1 MVRLQLRS
9 RNEIEHII
17 QDRLNQD
24 CTETVLPIWR
34 NRTDVS
40 GKIIDIPIDCLV
52 MRVKNTRTKD
62 LQRGAVRKGQ
72 PILSGE
78 DVLPAPVEGTFDE
91 INQWELLTQNYQS
104 VLLLREANK
113 KRGGKS
119 LVEKIQDE
127 QWSNGDRPIIT
138 QQGVLINGNTRLAA
152 LEYLIRESPD
162 ALGPSI
168 SIENPSIEVIV
179 IPDRE
184 ALEGDIKQLEK
195 KLQARIVDVLYYDWI
210 QVTTEILDEEI
221 DIADAA
227 ALSAAVDSYKQYPGF
242 QNAKEIEHKV
252 EMRMLAD
259 ELLNRLG
266 LPDQTFEISPPE
278 FLMDEMVKRKK
289 NLLKLSEP
297 ANRATEEQK
306 ILAAYSIMLRLSLD
320 GLAKGEM
327 RYQVSRMQQTPDS
340 DEMLDAVNSTV
351 PGLIVQAMNESGF
364 DEVET
369 YELNLDA
376 YGRLTDDERGNIA
389 HSISDAA
396 EEMHIRNK
404 EINNERLVIE
414 RLKDAIKH
422 LKNSRKYLTNGK
434 DLPIEADVVELFTQL
449 TTLMHEYHTDLRRLY
464 ELG

>member
-72 PILSGE
+72 PIPSGE
-78 DVLPAPVEGTFDE
+78 DVLPAPVKGTFDE

-119 LVEKIQDE
+119 LVEKIRDE

-152 LEYLIRESPD
+152 LEYLIRESPE

-210 QVTTEILDEEI
+210 QVTTEILDEGI

-259 ELLNRLG
+259 ELLNRLA

-289 NLLKLSEP
+289 
-297 ANRATEEQK
+297 
-306 ILAAYSIMLRLSLD
+306 
-320 GLAKGEM
+320 
-327 RYQVSRMQQTPDS
+327 
-340 DEMLDAVNSTV
+340 
-351 PGLIVQAMNESGF
+351 
-364 DEVET
+364 T
-369 YELNLDA
+369 Y
-376 YGRLTDDERGNIA
+376 
-389 HSISDAA
+389 
-396 EEMHIRNK
+396 
-404 EINNERLVIE
+404 
-414 RLKDAIKH
+414 
-422 LKNSRKYLTNGK
+422 
-434 DLPIEADVVELFTQL
+434 
-449 TTLMHEYHTDLRRLY
+449 
-464 ELG
+464 